1 MPAWLS
7 ALVVAV
13 LVCVI
18 PFTLVIKL
26 MLQLPKA
33 VALSHRRW
41 PLPVNFGIIA
51 AITAYTTIFIRN
63 TYYGRGANPAAV
75 LMEFVIA
82 GLAYV
87 FGLVLLLRQFS
98 GLFPEYIITT
108 GRTGLSIRKTAYRNI
123 INVEELGRAHGE
135 VQLRIITQHGLALLM
150 TLPVRSV
157 QALYDRV
164 KPQL

>member
-1 MPAWLS
+1 MPAWVS
-7 ALVVAV
+7 AFVVAILVV
-13 LVCVI
+13 VI
-18 PFTLVIKL
+18 PFTLIIRL

-41 PLPVNFGIIA
+41 SLPVNFGIIA
-51 AITAYTTIFIRN
+51 GITAYTTIFIRN
-63 TYYGRGANPAAV
+63 TYYGRGNNPAAV

-98 GLFPEYIITT
+98 GLYPEYVITT
-108 GRTGLSIRKTAYRNI
+108 GRTGLSVRKTAYRNI
-123 INVEELGRAHGE
+123 INVEEAGRAHGE
-135 VQLRIITQHGLALLM
+135 VQLRIMTQHGFRYSM

>member
-1 MPAWLS
+1 MPVWIS
-7 ALVVAV
+7 SLVVAF
-13 LVCVI
+13 LVVVV
-18 PFTLVIKL
+18 PFTFVIKL

-33 VALSHRRW
+33 VTLSHRRW
-41 PLPVNFGIIA
+41 PLPVNFGIVA

-63 TYYGRGANPAAV
+63 TYYGRGSNPPAV
-75 LMEFVIA
+75 FMEFVIA
-82 GLAYV
+82 GLAYI

-98 GLFPEYIITT
+98 GLYPEYIITT

-123 INVEELGRAHGE
+123 INVEEIGRGHGE
-135 VQLRIITQHGLALLM
+135 AQLRVITQHGFSLSM
-150 TLPVRSV
+150 TLPDRSV

>member
-1 MPAWLS
+1 MPALLS
-7 ALVVAV
+7 ALVVAI
-13 LVCVI
+13 LVVVI
-18 PFTLVIKL
+18 PFTVVMKI

-33 VALSHRRW
+33 VVLSHRRW
-41 PLPVNFGIIA
+41 PLPVNFGIVA

-75 LMEFVIA
+75 LMEFIIA

-98 GLFPEYIITT
+98 GLYPEYIITT

-123 INVEELGRAHGE
+123 INIEEAGRAHGE
-135 VQLRIITQHGLALLM
+135 AQLRIVTQHGFVHRI
-150 TLPVRSV
+150 TLPDRSV
-157 QALYDRV
+157 QTLYDRV
-164 KPQL
+164 KRQL

>member
-7 ALVVAV
+7 ALVVAI
-13 LVCVI
+13 LVVVI

-26 MLQLPKA
+26 MLQLPRA
-33 VALSHRRW
+33 VILSHRRW
-41 PLPVNFGIIA
+41 PLPVNFGIVA
-51 AITAYTTIFIRN
+51 AITAYTTIFIRS
-63 TYYGRGANPAAV
+63 TYYGRGNSPAAI

-98 GLFPEYIITT
+98 GLYPDYIITN
-108 GRTGLSIRKTAYRNI
+108 GRTGLSMRKTAYRNI
-123 INVEELGRAHGE
+123 INVEELGSGHGE
-135 VQLRIITQHGLALLM
+135 VQLRITTQRGFVCSM
-150 TLPVRSV
+150 TLPARSV
-157 QALYDRV
+157 KALYDRV